1 MGRPMLSMF
10 SAASRC
16 APRLAS
22 AAIART
28 SPFVAT
34 TSPPMST
41 MVVRRTLHLGVVLA
55 ATAAA
60 VQQQCSV
67 QTQASSQR
75 EEADWRQDE
84 NGLWWHGETDGPY
97 VQSDS
102 TSAPPLSPS
111 SHSVSP
117 ASGKFKKIPFTASE
131 ILPVARA
138 LAIECNVAALSTI
151 AEIGTGQL
159 FPRSRSV
166 STRHYISEDFEVSIA
181 TKIFTRKVEE
191 LRANPHCSFLWK
203 YESDEKK
210 TTGGWILAIGEA
222 KVVPHANVGK
232 GPEVDG
238 HDKAKIVFTPH
249 RLEVQDYPNHILAF
263 GHDKWRCSILER
275 KEGEWVK
282 LQ

>member
-1 MGRPMLSMF
+1 
-10 SAASRC
+10 
-16 APRLAS
+16 
-22 AAIART
+22 
-28 SPFVAT
+28 
-34 TSPPMST
+34 MST
-41 MVVRRTLHLGVVLA
+41 MVARRTLHLGVVLA

-67 QTQASSQR
+67 QTQR

-97 VQSDS
+97 VQTDS

-151 AEIGTGQL
+151 AEIGNGQL

-191 LRANPHCSFLWK
+191 LTANPHCSFLWK